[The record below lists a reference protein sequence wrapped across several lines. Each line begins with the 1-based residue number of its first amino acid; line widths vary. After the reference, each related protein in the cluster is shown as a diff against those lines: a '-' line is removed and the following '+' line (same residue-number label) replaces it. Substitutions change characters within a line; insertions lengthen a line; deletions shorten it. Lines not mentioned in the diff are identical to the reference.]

1 MFVHLNEQEQRTCSK
16 LHDEQF
22 VRTIEAV
29 EESVARPRIQ
39 ARCRAIHEELIAV
52 VFHPDRI
59 HSLIALYGQDVVE
72 HL

>member
-1 MFVHLNEQEQRTCSK
+1 MYVYLDT
-16 LHDEQF
+16 DEM
-22 VRTIEAV
+22 VALAGPAPAAV
-29 EESVARPRIQ
+29 EAQSKQRIQ

-72 HL
+72 HM